1 MAPGH
6 SSQARSE
13 PWPRAEEEEGYE
25 FDASRADTLDD
36 MNILE
41 LQVRVVVSGIPETVW
56 APVYQDVGAPAIDP
70 AAVRPDVSALA
81 DRSEPDQSWPLG
93 LA

>member
-1 MAPGH
+1 
-6 SSQARSE
+6 
-13 PWPRAEEEEGYE
+13 
-25 FDASRADTLDD
+25 

-41 LQVRVVVSGIPETVW
+41 LQVRVVVSGIPETGW
-56 APVYQDVGAPAIDP
+56 APVHRDVNAPAID
-70 AAVRPDVSALA
+70 AVPIRPDVSALA